1 MKQRK
6 SNNAVVRSAK
16 IINLVSAVGMMVTGI
31 LLMTLNS
38 MEEVLAQRILL
49 GIIFGITGAAKIF
62 GFFSNDLYR
71 LAFQYDF
78 AFGIFCELLMLLL
91 VLSPEQNYEV
101 LHLLLVV
108 YVLLDALLK
117 VQMSLD
123 ARKFG
128 MRCWGV
134 ILGTAL
140 LLGAMGAFAAAAI
153 QAELLGPLF
162 MVGLALAMDGLENGW
177 ITVYTVR
184 IRAKKKNF
192 SERFGLDEEQD

>member
-1 MKQRK
+1 MK

-16 IINLVSAVGMMVTGI
+16 IINIISASLMLVAGI
-31 LLMTLNS
+31 LLMTIDS
-38 MEEVLAQRILL
+38 MEEIIAQRIML
-49 GIIFGITGAAKIF
+49 GILFGLTGGAKIF

-78 AFGIFCELLMLLL
+78 AFGIFCEILALLL
-91 VLSPEQNYEV
+91 ILSPSQNYEV

-108 YVLLDALLK
+108 YVLFDALLK

-128 MRCWGV
+128 MKCWGV

-140 LLGAMGAFAAAAI
+140 GLGAAGAFAAAAL
-153 QAELLGPLF
+153 QAELVRALF
-162 MVGLALAMDGLENGW
+162 LVGFALAMDGVENCW
-177 ITVYTVR
+177 ITAYTVR
-184 IRAKKKNF
+184 IRAKKKNL
-192 SERFGLDEEQD
+192 SDRFGIEED

>member
-1 MKQRK
+1 MK

-16 IINLVSAVGMMVTGI
+16 IINIVSASLMLVAGI
-31 LLMTLNS
+31 LLMTINS
-38 MEEVLAQRILL
+38 MEEIVAQRIML
-49 GIIFGITGAAKIF
+49 GILFALTGGAKIF

-78 AFGIFCELLMLLL
+78 AFGIFCEILALLL
-91 VLSPEQNYEV
+91 ILSPNQNYGV

-108 YVLLDALLK
+108 YVLIDALLK
-117 VQMSLD
+117 VQMSMD
-123 ARKFG
+123 ARRFG

-140 LLGAMGAFAAAAI
+140 GLGAAGAFAAVAL
-153 QAELLGPLF
+153 QAELVRALF
-162 MVGLALAMDGLENGW
+162 LVGIALAADGVENCW
-177 ITVYTVR
+177 ITAYTVR

-192 SERFGLDEEQD
+192 SDRFGIEDD